1 MMDNLDRDFSK
12 LEQQASNGVA
22 SGGKRLRILIADDH
36 ALIRDALA
44 EVIQANSNHEVLVA
58 DSLKEAHDVMRNTPA
73 IDIVLLDLNMPDM
86 EGVRSVEATAK
97 LSGTGAVVLFSGNAP
112 RDVVLQ
118 ALAKGAKG
126 FIPKSMRLAALL
138 NALGIV
144 AMGEIYLPAST
155 LGSENDPAYSTRR
168 SVGGGAALNEKET
181 EILRFVVAGMSN
193 KEIARRTTSTEVRV
207 KMHMR
212 TLCKKLGVGNRTGAA
227 IKARELGVC

>member
-1 MMDNLDRDFSK
+1 MNNPVRDCCT
-12 LEQQASNGVA
+12 LEKQSGHGVA
-22 SGGKRLRILIADDH
+22 SGGKRLCILIADDH
-36 ALIRDALA
+36 GLVRDALA
-44 EVIQANSNHEVLVA
+44 EVIKANSDHEVLVA
-58 DSLKEAHDVMRNTPA
+58 DSLRQAHEVIRSTPA

-112 RDVVLQ
+112 RDIVLQ

-126 FIPKSMRLAALL
+126 FIPKNMRLAALL
-138 NALGIV
+138 NALSIV
-144 AMGEIYLPAST
+144 AMGEIYLPASM
-155 LGSENDPAYSTRR
+155 LGSENDPMHGTAR
-168 SVGGGAALNEKET
+168 SVGGGAALNEKEA
-181 EILRFVVAGMSN
+181 EVLRLVVAGMSN
-193 KEIARRTTSTEVRV
+193 KEIARRTDSTEVRV